1 MTIGT
6 ELPGWVKEVRRAKQ
20 RRRRISRRRTIS
32 VQHHVQFEPE
42 TVTFD
47 ELRRQIWGA
56 IPSISHALEENEFP
70 AACRPKVL
78 SRTFDDLSDMGE
90 LLWQKLCDEAQRE
103 SGRTEKVVDLRVGPV
118 TYHLQRALK
127 LQVKSR
133 ADHAWEFA
141 IEQFA
146 PRFVGVG
153 DSISSAKRDFLNRIH
168 SVFQSLVRLRPF
180 RMTEQQRS
188 DWELLVKLIDVEK
201 YWDSVPLTLLEVG
214 FVSEW
219 NADRW
224 VVVWLD
230 GRRTETVTVE
240 QTPPEFAA
248 FQPGQWFEALV
259 EREPRSYAL
268 RKLCFVR
275 TTEPLREMS
284 ESELRQW
291 LDELPSGEN
300 LPKSGSEWATL

>member
-1 MTIGT
+1 MTIGNA
-6 ELPGWVKEVRRAKQ
+6 LPGWVKEVRREKQ
-20 RRRRISRRRTIS
+20 RRRRIARKWTIS
-32 VQHHVQFEPE
+32 IQHHVQFEPE

-47 ELRRQIWGA
+47 ELRRQIWRA
-56 IPSISHALEENEFP
+56 IPSVSQALAENEFP
-70 AACRPKVL
+70 VACRPKIL
-78 SRTFDDLSDMGE
+78 SRAFDDLSDVSQ
-90 LLWQKLCDEAQRE
+90 LLWQGLCDEAKRE
-103 SGRTEKVVDLRVGPV
+103 SGRAEKVVDLRVGPV

-127 LQVKSR
+127 LQVTPR

-153 DSISSAKRDFLNRIH
+153 DSISSAKRDCLNRIH
-168 SVFQSLVRLRPF
+168 GAFQSLVRLRPF

-188 DWELLVKLIDVEK
+188 DWELLVKLIDVDK

-219 NADRW
+219 KADRW

-230 GRRTETVTVE
+230 GRRAETVTVE

>member
-6 ELPGWVKEVRRAKQ
+6 DLPGWVKEVKRAKQ
-20 RRRRISRRRTIS
+20 RQRHIRRRRTIS
-32 VQHHVQFEPE
+32 VQHRVEFEPE
-42 TVTFD
+42 TGTFG
-47 ELRRQIWGA
+47 ELQRQMWGA
-56 IPSISHALEENEFP
+56 IPSISQALEENEFP
-70 AACRPKVL
+70 AACRPKLLSRVCDVL
-78 SRTFDDLSDMGE
+78 SDAGE
-90 LLWQKLCDEAQRE
+90 RLWQELCDEARRE
-103 SGRTEKVVDLRVGPV
+103 SGHAEEVVDLRVGPV

-127 LQVKSR
+127 LQVAPR
-133 ADHAWEFA
+133 DDHAWEFTL
-141 IEQFA
+141 EQFA

-153 DSISSAKRDFLNRIH
+153 DSISAARRDCLNRIH
-168 SVFQSLVRLRPF
+168 SAFQSLVRLRPF

-188 DWELLVKLIDVEK
+188 DWELLVKLIDVDK
-201 YWDSVPLTLLEVG
+201 YRDSVPLTLLEVG

-230 GRRTETVTVE
+230 GRRAETVTVE

-284 ESELRQW
+284 DSELRQW
-291 LDELPSGEN
+291 LDELPSGES